1 MTLIKKIA
9 SILLT
14 FTLVVTSFALMPEL
28 TAEAKNGVTI
38 GGVVIQDGNV
48 VVVSGGQAA
57 SDDGLYHLVASDIN
71 QAAPVGTDVAQLPVS
86 AAATFTVPLAKN
98 TPSSMLYKKF
108 TVCVMSGG
116 ALKPVSNSMF
126 ITNPEACATRT
137 SARMDNGKKGILSDA
152 SASNL
157 GMRSLADLGVKQT
170 TVTLPLSKISN
181 GSGTPYV
188 YNGKTYN
195 FNTRYIASF
204 DNYLGRMNAQG
215 VQVSLILVADQASQA
230 EFINPTAYDGLGAHN
245 FYGLNANNTA
255 GIELLAAAG
264 SFLASRWSGY
274 SYFGMNAKVDN
285 FIIGNEV
292 NAWNEWNYMN
302 CGPNFAVYS
311 QEYANAFR
319 ILYNSI
325 KSENANA
332 NVYICTDHHW
342 ALNEGTVYGSKK
354 FITQFN
360 NIIRSQGN
368 IDWRLAFHA
377 YDYPL
382 TSATAWAPTSNIQRN
397 QNTKFIS
404 VYNIDVVTDFLS
416 QPDLLSPSGAVR
428 TVKLSEQGYS
438 SASGEPFQAAAITY
452 AYLVAENNS
461 HIDGFILSREKDA
474 ASEVQQGLANG
485 ILRGDNTAKLSYNF
499 YKYAGSPDY
508 IAQTNAIIGADINTL
523 LAPR

>member
-1 MTLIKKIA
+1 MKMYKKFASLI
-9 SILLT
+9 L
-14 FTLVVTSFALMPEL
+14 TLVMIISAFAFAPSLSV
-28 TAEAKNGVTI
+28 EAANAVTI
-38 GGVVIQDGNV
+38 GGVVIDGGNV
-48 VVVSGGQAA
+48 VVASAGAVA
-57 SDDGLYHLVASDIN
+57 SDDGIYHLIASDVN
-71 QAAPVGTDVAQLPVS
+71 QAAPAGVEVAQLPVS
-86 AAATFTVPLAKN
+86 AAATFTVPLNKN
-98 TPSSMLYKKF
+98 TECSMLYKKF
-108 TVCVMSGG
+108 TVCVLKNG
-116 ALKPVSNSMF
+116 ALKPASNSMY

-137 SARMDNGKKGILSDA
+137 AARMDNGKKGLLSDA
-152 SASNL
+152 SSVNL

-181 GSGTPYV
+181 GSGVPYV

-215 VQVSLILVADQASQA
+215 VQVSLILLVDQPAKT
-230 EFINPTAYDGLGAHN
+230 EFISPYAYDGLGAHN
-245 FYGLNANNTA
+245 YYGLNATTTD

-319 ILYNSI
+319 VLYNSI

-332 NVYICTDHHW
+332 NVYMCTDQHW
-342 ALNEGTVYGSKK
+342 ALNERTVYGSKK

-368 IDWRLAFHA
+368 IDWRLALHA
-377 YDYPL
+377 YNFPL
-382 TSATAWAPTSNIQRN
+382 TSAVAWAPTPNIQRN

-404 VYNIDVVTDFLS
+404 VYNIDVVTDFLC
-416 QPDLLSPSGAVR
+416 QPELLSPSGAVR

-438 SASGEPFQAAAITY
+438 SNSGEELQAAAITY
-452 AYLVAENNS
+452 ANLVVENNQY
-461 HIDGFILSREKDA
+461 IDGFILSREKDA
-474 ASEVQQGLANG
+474 DIEVAQGLSNG
-485 ILRGDNTAKLSYNF
+485 ILRGNNTAKASYNF

-508 IAQTNAIIGADINTL
+508 IAQANAIVGIDLTTL